1 MRGTSPADESLQR
14 SRHPMKIPVNKGNG
28 KSEVDDRGPALE
40 VDHELPA
47 GEPGAPEASSGAAP
61 AGSELQKLQAERDSL
76 FDRLARQQA
85 EFDNYRK
92 RATREQ
98 QEFRQYAVSD
108 ALKQFLPVLDSFD
121 RALAVATE
129 GGDEKLRSG
138 VELVRKQMLD
148 TLARLGVTPIEAEG
162 AVFDP
167 QMHEAI
173 EMVDTRDA
181 RDNHVIS
188 ELQRGYRLKDRL
200 LRPAMVRVARNPGK

>member
-1 MRGTSPADESLQR
+1 
-14 SRHPMKIPVNKGNG
+14 MKIPVNKGNG
-28 KSEVDDRGPALE
+28 KSEVDARGPALD

-47 GEPGAPEASSGAAP
+47 GDAGAPESSSSAP
-61 AGSELQKLQAERDSL
+61 VAETDVQKLQAERDSL

-121 RALAVATE
+121 RALAAPSNGE
-129 GGDEKLRSG
+129 DEKLRSG

-162 AVFDP
+162 AAFDP
-167 QMHEAI
+167 QVHEAI
-173 EMVDTRDA
+173 EMVETRDA
-181 RDNHVIS
+181 NDNHVIT